1 MAKGKGRK
9 PAIDLGNRPASA
21 ADDFI
26 RDVIRASVK
35 KARTEIPKRAKYRRR
50 DAAKAAMK
58 LREKGKDASRY
69 IKDTASKSA
78 EWNHVNKQS
87 GRIVKAAEKTG
98 DKRLLIAAA
107 DIANAPTTADEVL
120 IGAVVHQVIT
130 VRTIGQDNIAI
141 TYELILR
148 A

>member
-1 MAKGKGRK
+1 MTLATPLRKVASKLMAKFGGSATIRRVTT
-9 PAIDLGNRPASA
+9 GVYNTTTGTASETT
-21 ADDFI
+21 ADTAV
-26 RDVIRASVK
+26 RGVLEDVN
-35 KARTEIPKRAKYRRR
+35 
-50 DAAKAAMK
+50 
-58 LREKGKDASRY
+58 LRE
-69 IKDTASKSA
+69 
-78 EWNHVNKQS
+78 VNDLIQ
-87 GRIVKAAEKTG
+87 AG